1 MQAPLF
7 FGLIAAFA
15 TSISLIAVATRGDW
29 SERHSGV
36 FALVAGGMLVTLS
49 LLHIAPEA
57 FALTK
62 YAPIFMLVGY
72 LSGLL
77 LSAIVKTFF
86 PTAEDAETEGTKAE
100 AFTPIMAVAAHSFI
114 DGVLYSVTFAA
125 SFTSGVFTSLSLIL
139 HEFPEAVIA
148 FAILRRHGFSNKRA
162 FMYAFLA
169 AAITTPLGVIVSA
182 PFMYGLG
189 PDIIGALF
197 AISAGLLLY
206 VATGPLM
213 APLQDEPPVRSL
225 LSLLGG
231 VAVALVVVFLPVP
244 GGHSHNPGTGL
255 DAIAPVEAGDSH
267 GHDID

>member
-15 TSISLIAVATRGDW
+15 TSIGLIAVATRGDW

-36 FALVAGGMLVTLS
+36 FALAAGGMLVTLS

-57 FALTK
+57 FALTV
-62 YAPIFMLVGY
+62 YAPSFMLVGF
-72 LSGLL
+72 LGGLL
-77 LSAIVKTFF
+77 LSFVVKALF
-86 PTAEDAETEGTKAE
+86 PATDDTKSEGTKAE
-100 AFTPIMAVAAHSFI
+100 AFTPIMAVAMHSFI
-114 DGVLYSVTFAA
+114 DGIIYSVTFAA

-139 HEFPEAVIA
+139 HEFPEGVIA

-162 FMYAFLA
+162 FLYAFLA
-169 AAITTPLGVIVSA
+169 AAATTPLGVIVSA

-189 PDIIGALF
+189 PDVIGALF
-197 AISAGLLLY
+197 AMSAGLLLY

-225 LSLLGG
+225 LALVGG
-231 VAVALVVVFLPVP
+231 VAVALVIVLLPVP
-244 GGHSHNPGTGL
+244 GGHTHDHSIGQK
-255 DAIAPVEAGDSH
+255 APAP
-267 GHDID
+267 HDLEHHHSD